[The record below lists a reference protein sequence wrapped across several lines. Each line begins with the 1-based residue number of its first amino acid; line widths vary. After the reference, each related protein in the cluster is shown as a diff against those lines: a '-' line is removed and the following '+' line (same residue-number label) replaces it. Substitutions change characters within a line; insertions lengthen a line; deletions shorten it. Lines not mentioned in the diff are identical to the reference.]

1 MDSKNPVHCGVFFI
15 FVSGILIKQISDYH
29 LNKFKM
35 TTGELFLIFLA
46 IFILFGPQKIP
57 EIAKKLAKGIQK
69 IKIAAED
76 ITEEVNKTVNPIKE
90 ELKAQADK
98 LKEELDIKN
107 TEKAIETKTDTNF
120 SNQGK
125 NLIG

>member
-1 MDSKNPVHCGVFFI
+1 
-15 FVSGILIKQISDYH
+15 
-29 LNKFKM
+29 M

-57 EIAKKLAKGIQK
+57 EIARKLAKGIQK

-76 ITEEVNKTVNPIKE
+76 ITDEVNKTVNPLKE

-98 LKEELDIKN
+98 LKEELDIKS
-107 TEKAIETKTDTNF
+107 TEKASEKKTDTIL
-120 SNQGK
+120 SNQSK

>member
-1 MDSKNPVHCGVFFI
+1 
-15 FVSGILIKQISDYH
+15 
-29 LNKFKM
+29 M

-90 ELKAQADK
+90 ELKAQAEK
-98 LKEELDIKN
+98 LKGELESKN
-107 TEKAIETKTDTNF
+107 TEKASEKKPDTAF
-120 SNQGK
+120 SDQSK